1 MENKK
6 LVLTPKKFKANETT
20 ILSAR
25 VSIDLMKKI
34 EALAKKTNRNRN
46 EVIQILLDF
55 AVNNTL
61 VEDEEK

>member
-6 LVLTPKKFKANETT
+6 LVLTPKKFKTNETT